1 MTNYNEAVNGD
12 ISNNPE
18 NPLQLSLSEGANR
31 ITATTGDSDQEYVTV
46 TIPQGFQ
53 LNSLVLESYD
63 SSNVAF
69 IGVQEGNTFTE
80 PLDNSAIR
88 ENILGYTLFGNPRQ
102 IGTDILD
109 EIGNGLNA
117 IGFEG
122 ALPSG
127 DYTFALQQLGT
138 ISDYTLDFNVS
149 SASTEP
155 EPEPNPTPNPVPQP
169 EPTPE
174 PTNAVV
180 GLTVDKTDVV
190 EGDSITLTLNV
201 DGDIPAA
208 GISVLIN
215 DTNSVENQRR
225 SLTEFDVF
233 NIESTGISG
242 IPIPAEGDS
251 GFFVTITEPTATIT
265 LPVFDEGANEDEAA
279 ESFTFEVIDR
289 EGYQVDSQN
298 NAITINITD
307 LIDSNTPLPVVDE
320 LPVISIDTLAGTFDG
335 DDNLITPNLVDSTA
349 GVPILSVTINSTV
362 PVPEDG
368 LIVNINSDL
377 ADITELVDEPAFAPF
392 VFGGE
397 FVSAIYNNAGVATG
411 FQIRLLNPNTIV
423 NFSNVGLDSE
433 DVEDFSLFIEPSEGY
448 TVSDTSSSSN
458 VTIYNTLDQ
467 VPTTETTPTVGM
479 SIGENSLIEGETE
492 TTINFNVD
500 GEIPPEGVVVLVD
513 SDVRFGLGEFD
524 LLNAEVE
531 GGVFPVTNGDSS
543 GFYFKI
549 TEPEASITLTPRN
562 DNLDDETGEA
572 ISEGIEDFTFTLQQ
586 QPGYNIDSDAAT
598 VNFTIADEESAQIQV
613 SLTTEPQILIEESE
627 TTAVFTLNL
636 SAPPPEDGITI
647 AINSENLSDFDTSG
661 FDVTGG
667 SVVNIGDDGTVNILV
682 TEQTATVNLPVSN
695 DGTMEGLET
704 AVFTLVEPSE
714 NAGYQISL
722 DSEANQSSFDIY
734 DNVSDAPVIVT
745 EESFNDTIATATATN
760 ISPETKVV
768 SINGEISGNFFD
780 SDLSQRTDL
789 SEDVDIYSLDLQ
801 AGDRVTFDIDSI
813 PFENSSGVTLETGAD
828 LRLFN
833 AAGEELVYNDE
844 ASAPGELF
852 ASGRDAYIDYTVEDA
867 GTYYIGVSQA
877 FNEDYD
883 PNVPAS
889 GNGAAFSRF
898 GLGAGKYNLEVQ
910 VNPDAP
916 TIEAF
921 TEFDGESFATP
932 IVSFNAVPGT
942 FEGNDILSSQIVESL
957 GAERGKAALLNFTFS
972 VEGEIPAEGLE
983 VIVKSD
989 VDFTGFLDDLTGT
1002 PRTAVG
1008 GEVLGAIYNQD
1019 GTPAGFKVLLTSP
1032 NASFP
1037 FPVSERD
1044 TDNPDSPESLEF
1056 SLANSP
1062 NYTSDSAAN
1071 TSNITFYDTLEQIQT
1086 SGNVP
1091 QIGVSIDKT
1100 ELVESEATEVNLS
1113 FNVEGEIPED
1123 GLLVYVDSETRGSLG
1138 EFDVF
1143 NSEITGGALP
1153 SPNGDASGF
1162 YFRIFENDANIKLT
1176 VFDETT
1182 NPQIEPEAALEG
1194 IEEFTFSLVAS
1205 DGYTINPE
1213 ADKINFTIAD
1223 NPDSV
1228 VIQPEEEGLPEDL
1241 PEAPSDNDGR
1251 RSDNDTIPNAVPLG
1265 LNLANDNLSVTIE
1278 GEIAQRFR
1286 GENAVDASEDVDFYS
1301 FDLNENQTIT
1311 IDIDANGIGDAGLG
1325 SALDSVL
1332 RIFDAEGN
1340 ELAINNQ
1347 GVAPDEIFQAE
1358 GDPYLEFTAPSAGT
1372 YYAGI
1377 SNLGND
1383 FYDPFVLGSGSGW
1396 TFGERFAPDVYK
1408 VEFSLG
1414 EMFNPN
1420 PPEPETPAPEFGT
1433 INADI
1438 VEVEGSNGIIFAG
1451 SSDDLIDAS
1460 ISSEGNNRIYASS
1473 GDDTVILGSSD
1484 RIVGGT
1490 GDDKFFAMS
1499 GGDNVITGGE
1509 GADQF
1514 WIATAET
1521 PDAANI
1527 ITDFTVGEDVIGIA
1541 GLGIGFDDLSITEQN
1556 GNTLIAANGSDLAIL
1571 QSVGADIL
1579 KTVKR

>member
-1 MTNYNEAVNGD
+1 MSNYDEAVNGD

-31 ITATTGDSDQEYVTV
+31 VTATTGDRDQEYVTV
-46 TIPQGFQ
+46 TVPEGFQ
-53 LNSLVLESYD
+53 LNSVVLESYNPND
-63 SSNVAF
+63 VAF

-80 PLDNSAIR
+80 PLDDSAIR

-127 DYTFALQQLGT
+127 NYTFALQQIRAT
-138 ISDYTLDFNVS
+138 SDYTLDFNVS

-155 EPEPNPTPNPVPQP
+155 EPEPNPTPNP
-169 EPTPE
+169 EPIPPTTA
-174 PTNAVV
+174 PTNAIV

-190 EGDSITLTLNV
+190 EGDSITLTLSV
-201 DGDIPAA
+201 DGDIPAE
-208 GISVLIN
+208 GITVLVN

-225 SLTEFDVF
+225 SLTEFDIF
-233 NIESTGISG
+233 NIELTGISG

-279 ESFTFEVIDR
+279 EIFTFEVIDR

-298 NAITINITD
+298 NAITISITD
-307 LIDSNTPLPVVDE
+307 VEDANNPAPPINE
-320 LPVISIDTLAGTFDG
+320 LPVISIDTLAGTFDA

-349 GVPILSVTINSTV
+349 GVPILSVTINSNF

-368 LIVNINSDL
+368 LVVDINSDL

-397 FVSAIYNNAGVATG
+397 FVKAIYSDAGVATG
-411 FQIRLLNPNTIV
+411 FQVKLLNPNAIV
-423 NFSNVGLDSE
+423 NFSNVGLESE
-433 DVEDFSLFIEPSEGY
+433 DVEDFNLFVEPSEGY
-448 TVSDTSSSSN
+448 TVSDTSSSST

-467 VPTTETTPTVGM
+467 VPTTGTTPTVGM

-492 TTINFNVD
+492 TTISFNVD

-524 LLNAEVE
+524 LLNAEIE

-549 TEPEASITLTPRN
+549 TESEASITLIPRN
-562 DNLDDETGEA
+562 DNLDDQTGEA
-572 ISEGIEDFTFTLQQ
+572 ISEGIENFTFTLQQ

-598 VNFTIADEESAQIQV
+598 VNFTIADDADAQIQV

-627 TTAVFTLNL
+627 TTAVLTLNL
-636 SAPPPEDGITI
+636 SAPPPSEGITV

-661 FDVTGG
+661 LEVTGG
-667 SVVNIGDDGTVNILV
+667 SVVNIGDDGTVDILV
-682 TEQTATVNLPVSN
+682 TEETATVNLTVNN
-695 DGTMEGLET
+695 DGMMEGLET
-704 AVFTLVEPSE
+704 AVFTLVEPGE
-714 NAGYQISL
+714 NANYQISL

-734 DNVSDAPVIVT
+734 DNLSDAPVIVT

-760 ISPETKVV
+760 ISPETKLV

-780 SDLSQRTDL
+780 SELSQRTDL
-789 SEDVDIYSLDLQ
+789 TEDVDIYSLDLQ
-801 AGDRVTFDIDSI
+801 AEDRVTFDIDSI

-844 ASAPGELF
+844 APAPGELSE
-852 ASGRDAYIDYTVEDA
+852 SGRDAYIDYTVEDA

-889 GNGAAFSRF
+889 GDGAAFSRF
-898 GLGAGKYNLEVQ
+898 GLGAGEYNLEIQ

-916 TIEAF
+916 T
-921 TEFDGESFATP
+921 FDGESTATP
-932 IVSFNAVPGT
+932 IV
-942 FEGNDILSSQIVESL
+942 
-957 GAERGKAALLNFTFS
+957 
-972 VEGEIPAEGLE
+972 
-983 VIVKSD
+983 
-989 VDFTGFLDDLTGT
+989 
-1002 PRTAVG
+1002 
-1008 GEVLGAIYNQD
+1008 
-1019 GTPAGFKVLLTSP
+1019 
-1032 NASFP
+1032 
-1037 FPVSERD
+1037 
-1044 TDNPDSPESLEF
+1044 
-1056 SLANSP
+1056 
-1062 NYTSDSAAN
+1062 
-1071 TSNITFYDTLEQIQT
+1071 
-1086 SGNVP
+1086 
-1091 QIGVSIDKT
+1091 
-1100 ELVESEATEVNLS
+1100 
-1113 FNVEGEIPED
+1113 
-1123 GLLVYVDSETRGSLG
+1123 
-1138 EFDVF
+1138 
-1143 NSEITGGALP
+1143 
-1153 SPNGDASGF
+1153 
-1162 YFRIFENDANIKLT
+1162 
-1176 VFDETT
+1176 
-1182 NPQIEPEAALEG
+1182 IEPEKQL
-1194 IEEFTFSLVAS
+1194 
-1205 DGYTINPE
+1205 
-1213 ADKINFTIAD
+1213 
-1223 NPDSV
+1223 PD
-1228 VIQPEEEGLPEDL
+1228 GLPEV
-1241 PEAPSDNDGR
+1241 PNDNDGFR
-1251 RSDNDTIPNAVPLG
+1251 TNNDTIPNAVDLG
-1265 LNLANDNLSVTIE
+1265 LNLASDNLSVTIE
-1278 GEIAQRFR
+1278 GVIAQRLQR
-1286 GENAVDASEDVDFYS
+1286 ENAVDASEDVDFYS
-1301 FDLNENQTIT
+1301 FDLNEGQSIT
-1311 IDIDANGIGDAGLG
+1311 IDIDANGIGDSGLG

-1358 GDPYLEFTAPSAGT
+1358 GDPYLEFTAPAAGT

-1420 PPEPETPAPEFGT
+1420 PPNSPAPEIPAPEFGSV
-1433 INADI
+1433 NADI

-1460 ISSEGNNRIYASS
+1460 IGSGGRNRIYASS
-1473 GDDTVILGSSD
+1473 GDDTVILGMSD
-1484 RIVGGT
+1484 RIVGGE
-1490 GDDKFFAMS
+1490 GADKFFATT
-1499 GGDNVITGGE
+1499 GGDNIITGGE

-1514 WIATAET
+1514 WIATAEI
-1521 PDAANI
+1521 PESANI
-1527 ITDFTVGEDVIGIA
+1527 ITDFTSGEDVLGIA
-1541 GLGIGFDDLSITEQN
+1541 GLGIGFEDLSITQQDD
-1556 GNTLIAANGSDLAIL
+1556 NTLIAANGSDLAIL
-1571 QSVGADIL
+1571 QGVGADSLI
-1579 KTVKR
+1579 VDNFAFG

>member
-31 ITATTGDSDQEYVTV
+31 VTATTGDRDQEYVTV
-46 TIPQGFQ
+46 TVPEGFQ
-53 LNSLVLESYD
+53 LNSVVLESYNPND
-63 SSNVAF
+63 VAF
-69 IGVQEGNTFTE
+69 IGVQEGDTFTE
-80 PLDNSAIR
+80 PLDDSAIR

-127 DYTFALQQLGT
+127 NYTFALQQIGAT
-138 ISDYTLDFNVS
+138 SDYTLDFNVS

-155 EPEPNPTPNPVPQP
+155 EPEPNPTPNP
-169 EPTPE
+169 EPIPPTTA
-174 PTNAVV
+174 PTNAIV

-190 EGDSITLTLNV
+190 EGDSITLTLSV
-201 DGDIPAA
+201 DGDIPAE
-208 GISVLIN
+208 GITVLVN

-225 SLTEFDVF
+225 SLTEFDIF
-233 NIESTGISG
+233 NIELAGISG

-251 GFFVTITEPTATIT
+251 GFFVTVTEPTATIT

-279 ESFTFEVIDR
+279 EIFTFEVIDG

-298 NAITINITD
+298 NAITISITD
-307 LIDSNTPLPVVDE
+307 VEDANNPAPPINE
-320 LPVISIDTLAGTFDG
+320 LPVISIDTLAGTFDA

-349 GVPILSVTINSTV
+349 GVPILSVTINSNF

-368 LIVNINSDL
+368 LVVDINSDL

-397 FVSAIYNNAGVATG
+397 FVKAIYSDAGVATG
-411 FQIRLLNPNTIV
+411 FQVKLLNPNAIV
-423 NFSNVGLDSE
+423 NFSNVGLESE
-433 DVEDFSLFIEPSEGY
+433 DVEDFNLFVEPSEGY
-448 TVSDTSSSSN
+448 TVSDTSSSST

-467 VPTTETTPTVGM
+467 VPTTGTTPTVGM

-492 TTINFNVD
+492 TTISFNVD

-549 TEPEASITLTPRN
+549 TEPQASITLIPRD

-586 QPGYNIDSDAAT
+586 QPGYNIDSNAAT
-598 VNFTIADEESAQIQV
+598 VNFTIADDADAQIQV

-636 SAPPPEDGITI
+636 SAPPPSEGITV

-661 FDVTGG
+661 LEVTGG
-667 SVVNIGDDGTVNILV
+667 SVVNIGDDGTVDILV
-682 TEQTATVNLPVSN
+682 TEETATVNLTVNN
-695 DGTMEGLET
+695 DGMMEGLET
-704 AVFTLVEPSE
+704 AVFTLVEPGE
-714 NAGYQISL
+714 NANYQISL

-734 DNVSDAPVIVT
+734 DNLSDAPVIVT

-760 ISPETKVV
+760 ISPETKLV

-780 SDLSQRTDL
+780 SELSQRTDL
-789 SEDVDIYSLDLQ
+789 TEDVDIYSLDLQ
-801 AGDRVTFDIDSI
+801 AEDRVTFDIDSI

-844 ASAPGELF
+844 APAPGELSE
-852 ASGRDAYIDYTVEDA
+852 SGRDAYIDYTVEDA

-889 GNGAAFSRF
+889 GDGAAFSRF
-898 GLGAGKYNLEVQ
+898 GLGAGEYNLEIQ

-916 TIEAF
+916 T
-921 TEFDGESFATP
+921 FDGESTATP
-932 IVSFNAVPGT
+932 IV
-942 FEGNDILSSQIVESL
+942 
-957 GAERGKAALLNFTFS
+957 
-972 VEGEIPAEGLE
+972 
-983 VIVKSD
+983 
-989 VDFTGFLDDLTGT
+989 
-1002 PRTAVG
+1002 
-1008 GEVLGAIYNQD
+1008 
-1019 GTPAGFKVLLTSP
+1019 
-1032 NASFP
+1032 
-1037 FPVSERD
+1037 
-1044 TDNPDSPESLEF
+1044 
-1056 SLANSP
+1056 
-1062 NYTSDSAAN
+1062 
-1071 TSNITFYDTLEQIQT
+1071 
-1086 SGNVP
+1086 
-1091 QIGVSIDKT
+1091 
-1100 ELVESEATEVNLS
+1100 
-1113 FNVEGEIPED
+1113 
-1123 GLLVYVDSETRGSLG
+1123 
-1138 EFDVF
+1138 
-1143 NSEITGGALP
+1143 
-1153 SPNGDASGF
+1153 
-1162 YFRIFENDANIKLT
+1162 
-1176 VFDETT
+1176 
-1182 NPQIEPEAALEG
+1182 IEPEKQL
-1194 IEEFTFSLVAS
+1194 
-1205 DGYTINPE
+1205 
-1213 ADKINFTIAD
+1213 
-1223 NPDSV
+1223 PD
-1228 VIQPEEEGLPEDL
+1228 GLPEV
-1241 PEAPSDNDGR
+1241 PNDNDGFR
-1251 RSDNDTIPNAVPLG
+1251 TNNDTIPNAVDLG
-1265 LNLANDNLSVTIE
+1265 LNLASDNLSVTIE
-1278 GEIAQRFR
+1278 GVIAQRLQR
-1286 GENAVDASEDVDFYS
+1286 ENAVDASEDVDFYS
-1301 FDLNENQTIT
+1301 FDLNEGQSIT
-1311 IDIDANGIGDAGLG
+1311 IDIDANGIGDSGLG

-1358 GDPYLEFTAPSAGT
+1358 GDPYLEFTAPAAGT

-1420 PPEPETPAPEFGT
+1420 PPNSPAPEIPAPEFGSV
-1433 INADI
+1433 NADI

-1460 ISSEGNNRIYASS
+1460 IGSGGRNRIYASS
-1473 GDDTVILGSSD
+1473 GDDTVILGMSD
-1484 RIVGGT
+1484 RIVGGE
-1490 GDDKFFAMS
+1490 GADKFFATT
-1499 GGDNVITGGE
+1499 GGDNIITGGE

-1514 WIATAET
+1514 WIATAEI
-1521 PDAANI
+1521 PESANI
-1527 ITDFTVGEDVIGIA
+1527 ITDFTSGEDVLGIA
-1541 GLGIGFDDLSITEQN
+1541 GLGIGFEDLSITQQDD
-1556 GNTLIAANGSDLAIL
+1556 NTLIAANGSDLAIL
-1571 QSVGADIL
+1571 QGVGADSLI
-1579 KTVKR
+1579 VDNFAFG

>member
-31 ITATTGDSDQEYVTV
+31 VTATTGDSDQEYVTV

-155 EPEPNPTPNPVPQP
+155 EPNPEPNPEPPLPEPNPQ
-169 EPTPE
+169 

-201 DGDIPAA
+201 DGDIPAE

-242 IPIPAEGDS
+242 IPTPAEGDS
-251 GFFVTITEPTATIT
+251 GFFVTVTEPTATIT

-335 DDNLITPNLVDSTA
+335 DDNLITPNLVNSTA

-397 FVSAIYNNAGVATG
+397 FVKAIYNDAGVATG
-411 FQIRLLNPNTIV
+411 FQVRLLNPNTIV

-448 TVSDTSSSSN
+448 TVSDTSAAST

-479 SIGENSLIEGETE
+479 SISENSLIEGETE

-549 TEPEASITLTPRN
+549 TESEASITLIPRD

-598 VNFTIADEESAQIQV
+598 VNFTIADDADAQIQV

-627 TTAVFTLNL
+627 TTAVLTLNL
-636 SAPPPEDGITI
+636 SAPPPQDGITV
-647 AINSENLSDFDTSG
+647 AINSENLDDFNVSQLE
-661 FDVTGG
+661 VTGG
-667 SVVNIGDDGTVNILV
+667 SVASIDDGTVNILV
-682 TEQTATVNLPVSN
+682 TEETATVNLTVSN
-695 DGTMEGLET
+695 DDTMEGLET
-704 AVFTLVEPSE
+704 AVFTLVEPGE

-745 EESFNDTIATATATN
+745 EESFNDTIVTATATN
-760 ISPETKVV
+760 ISPEIQTAF
-768 SINGEISGNFFD
+768 ING
-780 SDLSQRTDL
+780 
-789 SEDVDIYSLDLQ
+789 
-801 AGDRVTFDIDSI
+801 
-813 PFENSSGVTLETGAD
+813 
-828 LRLFN
+828 
-833 AAGEELVYNDE
+833 
-844 ASAPGELF
+844 
-852 ASGRDAYIDYTVEDA
+852 
-867 GTYYIGVSQA
+867 
-877 FNEDYD
+877 
-883 PNVPAS
+883 
-889 GNGAAFSRF
+889 
-898 GLGAGKYNLEVQ
+898 
-910 VNPDAP
+910 
-916 TIEAF
+916 
-921 TEFDGESFATP
+921 
-932 IVSFNAVPGT
+932 
-942 FEGNDILSSQIVESL
+942 
-957 GAERGKAALLNFTFS
+957 
-972 VEGEIPAEGLE
+972 
-983 VIVKSD
+983 
-989 VDFTGFLDDLTGT
+989 
-1002 PRTAVG
+1002 
-1008 GEVLGAIYNQD
+1008 
-1019 GTPAGFKVLLTSP
+1019 
-1032 NASFP
+1032 
-1037 FPVSERD
+1037 
-1044 TDNPDSPESLEF
+1044 
-1056 SLANSP
+1056 
-1062 NYTSDSAAN
+1062 
-1071 TSNITFYDTLEQIQT
+1071 
-1086 SGNVP
+1086 
-1091 QIGVSIDKT
+1091 
-1100 ELVESEATEVNLS
+1100 
-1113 FNVEGEIPED
+1113 
-1123 GLLVYVDSETRGSLG
+1123 
-1138 EFDVF
+1138 
-1143 NSEITGGALP
+1143 
-1153 SPNGDASGF
+1153 
-1162 YFRIFENDANIKLT
+1162 
-1176 VFDETT
+1176 
-1182 NPQIEPEAALEG
+1182 
-1194 IEEFTFSLVAS
+1194 
-1205 DGYTINPE
+1205 
-1213 ADKINFTIAD
+1213 
-1223 NPDSV
+1223 
-1228 VIQPEEEGLPEDL
+1228 
-1241 PEAPSDNDGR
+1241 
-1251 RSDNDTIPNAVPLG
+1251 
-1265 LNLANDNLSVTIE
+1265 
-1278 GEIAQRFR
+1278 
-1286 GENAVDASEDVDFYS
+1286 
-1301 FDLNENQTIT
+1301 
-1311 IDIDANGIGDAGLG
+1311 
-1325 SALDSVL
+1325 
-1332 RIFDAEGN
+1332 
-1340 ELAINNQ
+1340 
-1347 GVAPDEIFQAE
+1347 
-1358 GDPYLEFTAPSAGT
+1358 
-1372 YYAGI
+1372 
-1377 SNLGND
+1377 
-1383 FYDPFVLGSGSGW
+1383 
-1396 TFGERFAPDVYK
+1396 
-1408 VEFSLG
+1408 
-1414 EMFNPN
+1414 
-1420 PPEPETPAPEFGT
+1420 
-1433 INADI
+1433 
-1438 VEVEGSNGIIFAG
+1438 
-1451 SSDDLIDAS
+1451 
-1460 ISSEGNNRIYASS
+1460 
-1473 GDDTVILGSSD
+1473 
-1484 RIVGGT
+1484 
-1490 GDDKFFAMS
+1490 
-1499 GGDNVITGGE
+1499 
-1509 GADQF
+1509 
-1514 WIATAET
+1514 
-1521 PDAANI
+1521 
-1527 ITDFTVGEDVIGIA
+1527 
-1541 GLGIGFDDLSITEQN
+1541 
-1556 GNTLIAANGSDLAIL
+1556 
-1571 QSVGADIL
+1571 
-1579 KTVKR
+1579 